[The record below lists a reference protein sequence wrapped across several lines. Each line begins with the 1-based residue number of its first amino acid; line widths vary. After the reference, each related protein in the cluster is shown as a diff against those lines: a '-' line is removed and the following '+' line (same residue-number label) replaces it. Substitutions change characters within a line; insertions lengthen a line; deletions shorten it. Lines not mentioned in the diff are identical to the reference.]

1 MNALAAGSD
10 ATGLTG
16 ARLWQDARIGWLPS
30 MLILAIVWI
39 SFRPFASSVADQATG
54 NAPPSG
60 DIVNQIG
67 FGLIGLFCSWLV
79 GKFARKDVLAAFAR
93 VTWFLVLGVLLL
105 SIATADAPF
114 SAFRAVM
121 FSLIVVL
128 AAATAL
134 TLPRTMNDMVK
145 MLGFSAFL
153 AVAFSYLAVFFVPEQ
168 GVHGGGGFEPQHA
181 GLWRG
186 VYDHKNIASY
196 VMGAFAMIG
205 WFVARN
211 GRPFMGLMLALLSI
225 VFVIFAG
232 SKTVL
237 AILPVAFVAAR
248 VARWTT
254 FAPLRLVVIVLPVG
268 LLAFATLG
276 AVLHPPVLKTLQSIV
291 PNLTYTGRT
300 DLWVFGLQYLAEVP
314 WLGYGFES
322 FWGTARVTALEQP
335 IELAWDVRGI
345 VHGHNSWLDSAIA
358 FGLPGSILVLFALV
372 ILPIRDF
379 MRIPNSGN
387 ASQLATLF
395 LGLWIFTVLGANLES
410 FFFRRSD
417 PVWFCMLL
425 SVIGLRITAHLSRR
439 TA

>member
-134 TLPRTMNDMVK
+134 TLPRTMNEDRK
-145 MLGFSAFL
+145 S
-153 AVAFSYLAVFFVPEQ
+153 
-168 GVHGGGGFEPQHA
+168 
-181 GLWRG
+181 
-186 VYDHKNIASY
+186 
-196 VMGAFAMIG
+196 
-205 WFVARN
+205 
-211 GRPFMGLMLALLSI
+211 
-225 VFVIFAG
+225 
-232 SKTVL
+232 
-237 AILPVAFVAAR
+237 
-248 VARWTT
+248 
-254 FAPLRLVVIVLPVG
+254 VV
-268 LLAFATLG
+268 
-276 AVLHPPVLKTLQSIV
+276 
-291 PNLTYTGRT
+291 
-300 DLWVFGLQYLAEVP
+300 
-314 WLGYGFES
+314 
-322 FWGTARVTALEQP
+322 
-335 IELAWDVRGI
+335 
-345 VHGHNSWLDSAIA
+345 
-358 FGLPGSILVLFALV
+358 
-372 ILPIRDF
+372 
-379 MRIPNSGN
+379 
-387 ASQLATLF
+387 
-395 LGLWIFTVLGANLES
+395 
-410 FFFRRSD
+410 
-417 PVWFCMLL
+417 
-425 SVIGLRITAHLSRR
+425 
-439 TA
+439 